1 MSLMGNLL
9 RRGLGLTASI
19 AGLVFL
25 LLIAVSGSAF
35 FGGAFSAGAFC
46 SGCSG
51 GAGFVAVAFTGVV
64 VFWLELLSG
73 SLAALVF
80 GAGALSVEVFLAGAA
95 DFFAVFFCTLFVGAV
110 FEVDGFCRFIER
122 SAS

>member
-19 AGLVFL
+19 AGLAFL

-35 FGGAFSAGAFC
+35 FGGAFSTGAF
-46 SGCSG
+46 CSG

-64 VFWLELLSG
+64 VFWFGLFSG

-80 GAGALSVEVFLAGAA
+80 GAGALSVEVFLAGVA
-95 DFFAVFFCTLFVGAV
+95 DFFAVFFCTLLVAAV
-110 FEVDGFCRFIER
+110 FEADGFCRFIER